1 MYVHP
6 TSKIKENELRGT
18 MKKEKLDCIWTCICN
33 FICICIV
40 FVLYCICTCIL
51 KEEVNSTSS
60 QKGVTPCGTLPYGP
74 LRGLEAVWHPQF
86 KLAFK
91 YYSELF

>member
-6 TSKIKENELRGT
+6 TNKIKENELRGP
-18 MKKEKLDCIWTCICN
+18 MKKEKLDCIWMCICN
-33 FICICIV
+33 FI
-40 FVLYCICTCIL
+40 CICTCIL
-51 KEEVNSTSS
+51 KEEVNTTSS

-86 KLAFK
+86 KLALK